1 MAKCQLLTFLE
12 LLDASGKP
20 VSSLGHPNKS
30 VVAKTRHFS
39 SRISQRGIREATVR
53 LAQKHGCPHG
63 DKLVLGKKQI
73 RSVLDALDR
82 ERKELIQAMDKGGVI
97 VVESC
102 GDLITA
108 YDFDSRWSY

>member
-1 MAKCQLLTFLE
+1 MAKT
-12 LLDASGKP
+12 K
-20 VSSLGHPNKS
+20 
-30 VVAKTRHFS
+30 HFS

-73 RSVLDALDR
+73 QSVLKVLDK
-82 ERKELIQAMDKGGVI
+82 ERKELIRAMDKGGVI